1 VTTVGDTVNTRWL
14 YCVECPQHSTRLEAL
29 GYLCDCLCGRP
40 KITSGQSNLAY
51 IRRIAAVDRWFS
63 VIRQVMAMCPLPGPA
78 AINNILRVCHNFH
91 PNRFTSGGVI
101 AERVNT
107 VKTCHKHHAAF
118 ASDFRIRAQ
127 LRRCIRQCKM

>member
-1 VTTVGDTVNTRWL
+1 MR
-14 YCVECPQHSTRLEAL
+14 
-29 GYLCDCLCGRP
+29 
-40 KITSGQSNLAY
+40 
-51 IRRIAAVDRWFS
+51 
-63 VIRQVMAMCPLPGPA
+63 PLPGPA

-107 VKTCHKHHAAF
+107 VETRHKPHAAF

-127 LRRCIRQCKM
+127 FRSRTVTCAEDIVHKEASAYAHY